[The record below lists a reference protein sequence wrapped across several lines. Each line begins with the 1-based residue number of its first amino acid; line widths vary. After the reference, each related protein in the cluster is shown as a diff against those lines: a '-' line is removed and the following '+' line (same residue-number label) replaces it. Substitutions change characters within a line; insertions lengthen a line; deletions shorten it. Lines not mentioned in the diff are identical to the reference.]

1 MLKRSNAENIFLYFL
16 FILFYVYFQMI
27 NSALSVLTNIMF
39 NILRN
44 KKSGDIRHEFHYSLR
59 GNSIFKEFSNHLR
72 CYWCQAVCISGSIR
86 LYVAIFLVLLNQWNQ
101 LTNDL
106 SCINSCCR
114 DHYHKKCSPFNIGFV
129 KVKRKLSWESFP
141 WWVVL
146 WGRRLYLTQFVG
158 VTVLQLC
165 QYCSFPRDKTVH

>member
-1 MLKRSNAENIFLYFL
+1 MLKRNNAEKIFLYFL

-44 KKSGDIRHEFHYSLR
+44 KKSEDVRHEFHYSLG

-72 CYWCQAVCISGSIR
+72 CYWCQAVCISVPSDCNDISRSLESMKSIDEW
-86 LYVAIFLVLLNQWNQ
+86 FLMHR
-101 LTNDL
+101 
-106 SCINSCCR
+106 CC

-141 WWVVL
+141 CWVVL
-146 WGRRLYLTQFVG
+146 WGRRLYYYLF
-158 VTVLQLC
+158 
-165 QYCSFPRDKTVH
+165 